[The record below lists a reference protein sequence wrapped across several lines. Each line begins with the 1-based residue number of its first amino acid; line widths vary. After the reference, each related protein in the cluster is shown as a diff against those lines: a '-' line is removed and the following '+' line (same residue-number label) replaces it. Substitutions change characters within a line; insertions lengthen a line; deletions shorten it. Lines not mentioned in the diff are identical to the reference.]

1 MTGLLFVFAAAAFL
15 VQPGAAPAQEG
26 PVVVAVSANVG
37 PWFYVQTFEP
47 TMERLRA
54 RMPRV
59 HFQSVELS
67 PEALRREA
75 REGRIDFFMAPSG
88 SFASIEEESG
98 ARHLA
103 THHPRGA
110 SDPAR
115 SMGSV
120 FLVRADSAL
129 RKLSDLKGTRSVAT
143 DPESF
148 DGWIIAQGELFSA
161 GFDPQ
166 KFFRSTEFTG
176 YGLPDVPALLLS
188 RDADVG
194 ILKACDFE
202 MMTQAGIISG
212 RDFRIL
218 NEKPAGSFACRVST
232 DLYPGVVFA
241 SLPRAPSDLVK
252 SVSVALLTMPETPDG
267 NSWGFASDFSQVR
280 NLYRNLQ
287 IGPYAYLRENS
298 PLALL
303 KRYRFFL
310 FAAVALLAL
319 ALFYVVSVRRIV
331 KIRTHALQVALKEKD
346 RAQENERKSRER
358 LFALEKAGVVSG
370 LSSMFAHEVRQP
382 VASLINYAGGLR
394 MYLKGRSGDPMV
406 AEALDEITAQSERVS
421 AIVGRVCSYA
431 RNEARIRKLKDL
443 EAVVDKAL
451 EAFSHSSFSSGV
463 RIERQR
469 RGPALCCMDLLEIEL
484 LVVNLL
490 RNAGAAIQKSG
501 SPVIALALSAEDG
514 FWKLS
519 VTDNG
524 PPLSDETLKSLAAPT
539 RSSRKDGLGLGL
551 SICRVIA
558 EGHGGHL
565 SFRRASPHG
574 LTALLYLPQ
583 PEEACKE

>member
-1 MTGLLFVFAAAAFL
+1 MLIAAAFL
-15 VQPGAAPAQEG
+15 LARPQAALAREE
-26 PVVVAVSANVG
+26 PVVVAVSTNVG

-54 RMPRV
+54 RMPWIR
-59 HFQSVELS
+59 FQSVELS

-75 REGRIDFFMAPSG
+75 KEGRIDFFMAPSG

-110 SDPAR
+110 RDPAR

-129 RKLSDLKGTRSVAT
+129 RGLSDLKGARSVAT
-143 DPESF
+143 DPQSF
-148 DGWIIAQGELFSA
+148 DGWIIALGELFSA

-166 KFFRSTEFTG
+166 RFFSRTEFTG
-176 YGLPDVPALLLS
+176 YGLPDVAALVLS

-202 MMTQAGIISG
+202 MMTQAGLINA

-218 NEKPAGSFACRVST
+218 NEKPSGGLACRVST

-241 SLPRAPSDLVK
+241 SLPRASSDLVK
-252 SVSVALLTMPETPDG
+252 SVSVALLTMPETPEG

-280 NLYRNLQ
+280 SLYRNLQ

-298 PLALL
+298 PRALL
-303 KRYRFFL
+303 RRYRFIL
-310 FAAVALLAL
+310 LAAAALLAFG
-319 ALFYVVSVRRIV
+319 LFYVVSVRRIV

-394 MYLKGRSGDPMV
+394 MYLKGRDADPMV
-406 AEALDEITAQSERVS
+406 AEALREITAQSERVS

-431 RNEARIRKLKDL
+431 RNEARVRRLEDL
-443 EAVVDKAL
+443 ESVVDKAL
-451 EAFSHSSFSSGV
+451 EAFSHSTYSRGV
-463 RIERQR
+463 RIARR
-469 RGPALCCMDLLEIEL
+469 RGSPALCLIDPLEIEL
-484 LVVNLL
+484 VVVNLL
-490 RNAGAAIQKSG
+490 RNAGAAIQKIDG
-501 SPVIALALSAEDG
+501 PAIALDLAGEDG
-514 FWKLS
+514 FWRLTVS
-519 VTDNG
+519 DNG
-524 PPLSDETLKSLAAPT
+524 PPISDETLKSLAAPT
-539 RSSRKDGLGLGL
+539 RSARSDGLGLGL

-565 SFRRASPHG
+565 SFRRLTPRG
-574 LTALLYLPQ
+574 LAAELYLPQ
-583 PEEACKE
+583 PEEAGKE